1 MELIAQDSPSKWI
14 PSVGSC
20 KMCMVKNA
28 AWILFFFFLRL
39 FERQSYTKGRRG
51 RDLNVDDL
59 LKVATLFNDG
69 IHGEEL
75 VERLWVLG
83 GGLCLWGM
91 ALIRG
96 LCVSVQVQSVFSLLL
111 PGSPCDQCCHMP
123 SSASSK
129 PWHVALLHPV
139 ISTV

>member
-1 MELIAQDSPSKWI
+1 MFGVEQDLLPCNPFKLRYF
-14 PSVGSC
+14 C
-20 KMCMVKNA
+20 FLMVES
-28 AWILFFFFLRL
+28 FFFLRL

-111 PGSPCDQCCHMP
+111 PGSPCDQCRHMP
-123 SSASSK
+123 
-129 PWHVALLHPV
+129 
-139 ISTV
+139 